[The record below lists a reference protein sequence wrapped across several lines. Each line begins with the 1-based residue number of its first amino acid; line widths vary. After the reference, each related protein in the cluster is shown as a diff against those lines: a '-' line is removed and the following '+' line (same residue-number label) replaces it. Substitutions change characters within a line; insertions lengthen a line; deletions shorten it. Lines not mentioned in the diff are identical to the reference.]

1 MKESLGM
8 NDFSQSSS
16 QVSLPESLE
25 ISADVTDFTMSL
37 YLYGRIV
44 RYFGRFECERNR

>member
-25 ISADVTDFTMSL
+25 ISADVMDLMSSL
-37 YLYGRIV
+37 IQSHCPI
-44 RYFGRFECERNR
+44 F